1 MLTRRQ
7 FLTVA
12 AAALGTGLAGCSNNR
27 AGETDQP
34 AGSAENAGSAVAG
47 AAGSAADEG
56 ATAPAGGVLVAYFSA
71 TGNTAGVAAELAD
84 HLGADV
90 FAITPAEP
98 YTADDLDYNDSGSRT
113 SIERA
118 EDARP
123 ELAQVAP
130 DAFEAYGTVFVGY
143 PIWWGDAAWPV
154 KTFVEGNDFSGKT
167 VVPFCT
173 SASSGIGGSGD
184 ELAGLAGTG
193 TWIDGE
199 RFVAGASADEVA
211 SWADGLAL

>member
-199 RFVAGASADEVA
+199 RVVAGASADEVA